1 MKNHIKIAVSLLL
14 AFICAFACVSC
25 NANAT
30 ADNRHSNVESANAF
44 LDGTSGSDVV
54 AANDISIEDIQNSY
68 RIRFLYSYTAKMDD
82 GTGRT
87 EIKSKVVTVKSFFIP
102 KSNPVVTDEIKAQIP
117 ALKYR
122 GFTFDAL
129 YTQWDKTTQ
138 TGVAGT
144 EFNYENLTTVSA
156 DMDIYCS
163 RGDLA
168 GVDAH
173 WYIEGTTLYIT
184 GTGEMFDAV
193 DANELDLPWYKE
205 VDSIDK
211 IVISD
216 GITYIGNNSFKE
228 MTAVKSVEIADSVQ
242 RIGESAFEKCA
253 ITRLKTPASLTRI
266 EKNAFNGT
274 KLVDVVLNDG
284 LVSLADRAFYGS
296 NKIRTIV
303 VPASLKEIGIA
314 AFHPG
319 AVGSKNYTHALSKV
333 YYGGSS
339 AEDFKKIKISLDNA
353 WFNEKPT
360 IFYYSESEAIGN
372 YWHYAGENNV
382 PVQYCFTLSYRY
394 GQIPAPVATI
404 FVPATP
410 VLDAEGNLKY
420 DVSGQPMLE
429 GKITYEHIR
438 QQKNIVYNN
447 MSFAGFS
454 GANAISVG
462 DKITSDK
469 NYTCQ
474 RGSIL
479 SHEGGVLWTLS
490 NGVLTI
496 YAEDRAVLEEKI
508 ANDIATRNAQECG
521 ILLTD
526 FERDV
531 YAQYIAT
538 KSAQTFEQAKQSLIS
553 RENSDAGLVLS
564 EEEAADFK
572 NARLSAAYRMWDF
585 VESTDAASLWTGKLA
600 TVASIS
606 GVVVSEG
613 VEYIGRYTFSSISKF
628 QEIVLPS
635 TLNGIHAEAFVGCT
649 SLVTIYY
656 EGDINTKCSS
666 INALTGINAT
676 AYSKVTE
683 GSANDGNFWISYS
696 TAAGKKLAW
705 SLQNGKITIGGDAVM
720 YNFASAEEAP
730 WYAAKNKIT
739 SVAFAQNIT
748 SIATYAFYNY
758 SGVNSLSIPSGTK
771 IIPATAFA
779 GTGIVTN
786 TSGEGTKY
794 DRGMLIIQGHLIK
807 VDPEKAKGIL
817 FETAN
822 KTYNIADGAFAD
834 CTSIERIFIART
846 VQHVNPNAFT
856 GTNLKYIFADSVE
869 AAWNNAVTN
878 VNLTGVTVYF
888 KSTTAPKEAI
898 LDSNGKQIGTKIT
911 ENKYWNKC
919 GNEYVIWGCTHVFG
933 EYVNDNNATCM
944 QDATE
949 TAKCTIGSCGEV
961 HTRIIPDSKSDEHN
975 FVNSDGTASDTCVVP
990 GCNTKKEVAVI
1001 SDDE

>member
-1 MKNHIKIAVSLLL
+1 MKNHIKIVVSLLL
-14 AFICAFACVSC
+14 AFVCVFACVSC
-25 NANAT
+25 NAAT
-30 ADNRHSNVESANAF
+30 ANRHSKVEGANVL
-44 LDGTSGSDVV
+44 LDGKSESDVV
-54 AANDISIEDIQNSY
+54 AANDISLEEIQNSY
-68 RIRFLYSYTAKMDD
+68 RIRFLYSYTAKMGDD
-82 GTGRT
+82 TGRV
-87 EIKSKVVTVKSFFIP
+87 EIKKKVVTVKSFYVP

-117 ALKYR
+117 ELKYR
-122 GFTFDAL
+122 GFIFDSW

-144 EFNYENLTTVSA
+144 EFNYQDLSTISS
-156 DMDIYCS
+156 DIDIYCS

-173 WYIEGTTLYIT
+173 WSINGTTLYIT

-205 VDSIDK
+205 VDNITK
-211 IVISD
+211 IVVED
-216 GITYIGNNSFKE
+216 GITYIGNNSFNG

-242 RIGESAFEKCA
+242 RIGESAFEKCSMTK
-253 ITRLKTPASLTRI
+253 IEMPASLTRI
-266 EKNAFNGT
+266 EKNAFNTT
-274 KLVDVVLNDG
+274 KLVEVVLNDG
-284 LVSLADRAFYGS
+284 LVSIAGRAFYGS

-319 AVGSKNYTHALSKV
+319 ATGATNYTHALSKV

-339 AEDFKKIKISLDNA
+339 AEEFKKIKISLDNA
-353 WFNEKPT
+353 WLSEKPT
-360 IFYYSESEAIGN
+360 IFYYSESEALGN
-372 YWHYAGENNV
+372 YWHYAGANKV
-382 PVQYCFTLSYRY
+382 PVQYCFTLNYRY
-394 GQIPAPVATI
+394 GKIATPIAAI

-410 VLDAEGNLKY
+410 VLDSDGNLKY
-420 DVSGQPMLE
+420 DQSGQPMLE

-438 QQKNIVYNN
+438 QQKNITYNN
-447 MSFAGFS
+447 MSFSGFT
-454 GANAISVG
+454 GANAVSVG

-469 NYTCQ
+469 NYTCD
-474 RGSIL
+474 RGKIL

-508 ANDIATRNAQECG
+508 ANDIAVRNAQECG

-538 KSAQTFEQAKQSLIS
+538 KSGQTFAQAKQSLIS
-553 RENSDAGLVLS
+553 RENSSTGLVLS
-564 EEEAADFK
+564 EDEVAAFK

-585 VESTDAASLWTGKLA
+585 AESTDAASLWTGKLA

-628 QEIVLPS
+628 KEIVLPS

-656 EGDINTKCSS
+656 EGDINTKCNS
-666 INALTGINAT
+666 INNLTGINAT

-683 GSANDGNFWISYS
+683 GSADDGNFWLSYS

-705 SLQNGKITIGGDAVM
+705 SLQNGKITIGGDDVM
-720 YNFASAEEAP
+720 YNFASAEDAP
-730 WYAAKNKIT
+730 WYAAKSKIT

-748 SIATYAFYNY
+748 SIATYAFYDY
-758 SGVNSLSIPSGTK
+758 SGVNTLSIPSATK

-794 DRGMLIIQGHLIK
+794 DRGMLVVQGHLIK
-807 VDPEKAKGIL
+807 VDPAKAQGIL

-822 KTYNIADGAFAD
+822 KIYNIADGAFAD
-834 CTSIERIFIART
+834 CPSVERIFIART

-869 AAWNNAVTN
+869 AAWNNAVAN
-878 VNLTGVTVYF
+878 VNLTGVKVYF
-888 KSTTAPKEAI
+888 KSTTAPKEAV
-898 LDSNGKQIGTKIT
+898 LDSTGKQIGTKIT
-911 ENKYWNKC
+911 ENKYWNKV
-919 GNEYVIWGCTHVFG
+919 GSEYVIWGCTHVFG
-933 EYVNDNNATCM
+933 EYVSDENT
-944 QDATE
+944 QGATE
-949 TAKCTIGSCGEV
+949 TAKCTIGNCGEV
-961 HTRIIPDSKSDEHN
+961 HTRTIADSKSIERSI
-975 FVNSDGTASDTCVVP
+975 VNTDATVSGY
-990 GCNTKKEVAVI
+990 NTKKEVAVI